1 MATTVLPIGN
11 PILLMYGE
19 HGQSYPLL
27 LNSYAQNIEL
37 KRPLALEQHPTGFRG
52 LDPEQMSNCICGSF
66 DPLMFAL
73 MGGQSIP
80 CTALEVSNGWSWID
94 IDEIL
99 LERLRVVEKLRTLA
113 NFASYDTAFS
123 HILETTDPDL
133 RMLKPRELN
142 FTHSLMRQNYG
153 VAPVGRNV
161 SGTAGIIVSG
171 FLYGGLHMLAWGSTA
186 FTSHLEDIAWKMS
199 CFAVAGG
206 GLFAFAGIFG
216 LDVAT
221 KRQQA
226 HRRLAQKCTR
236 KEKRAVKALRYSM
249 TCATIETVSM
259 GYRNGFTV
267 CEAMLHKLQTLSSVP
282 YTSAPDPD

>member
-1 MATTVLPIGN
+1 MRLTSLHLNIQAHKSSATDTFVMKTKYV
-11 PILLMYGE
+11 ILGLLAPELLRTE
-19 HGQSYPLL
+19 HRV
-27 LNSYAQNIEL
+27 E
-37 KRPLALEQHPTGFRG
+37 ETTGFETTSDR
-52 LDPEQMSNCICGSF
+52 LSRIRSRADEQ
-66 DPLMFAL
+66 L
-73 MGGQSIP
+73 
-80 CTALEVSNGWSWID
+80 
-94 IDEIL
+94 
-99 LERLRVVEKLRTLA
+99 VVEKLRTLA

-226 HRRLAQKCTR
+226 HRRLGVIHGLCTR

-282 YTSAPDPD
+282 YASAPDPD